1 MMDDFI
7 EMVVAIIGG
16 AALLV
21 GMSVAL
27 AVAIKVIRA
36 LWIWCLA

>member
-1 MMDDFI
+1 MDDFI

-21 GMSVAL
+21 GTSVAL

>member
-1 MMDDFI
+1 MDDCI

-21 GMSVAL
+21 GTSVAL

-36 LWIWCLA
+36 LWMWCLA

>member
-1 MMDDFI
+1 MDDFI

-21 GMSVAL
+21 GTSVAL
-27 AVAIKVIRA
+27 AVDIKVIRA
-36 LWIWCLA
+36 LWMWCLA

>member
-1 MMDDFI
+1 MDDFI

-21 GMSVAL
+21 GTSVAL
-27 AVAIKVIRA
+27 AVAIRVIRA
-36 LWIWCLA
+36 LWMWCLA

>member
-1 MMDDFI
+1 MDDFI

-21 GMSVAL
+21 GTSVAL

-36 LWIWCLA
+36 LWMWCMA

>member
-1 MMDDFI
+1 MDDFI

-21 GMSVAL
+21 GTSVAL

-36 LWIWCLA
+36 LWLWCLA

>member
-1 MMDDFI
+1 MDDFI

-21 GMSVAL
+21 GTSVAL
-27 AVAIKVIRA
+27 AVSIKGIRV
-36 LWIWCLA
+36 LWMWCMA

>member
-1 MMDDFI
+1 MDDFI
-7 EMVVAIIGG
+7 EMVVAIIGD

-21 GMSVAL
+21 GTSVAL

-36 LWIWCLA
+36 LWMWCLA